1 MSGPPPSQPPPGWN
15 DPPTFSAA
23 GAPPTAGTGLKL
35 NKRVGFPTA
44 SGQAPEI
51 AHKDINTKIHDAGAS
66 AVGAAMPP
74 PPPMMTPGAL
84 PATKAPPP
92 MEKVPFV
99 SGKEESAPDA
109 STYDV
114 ESVVSNLEAV
124 LEKQQGIDQRKAADI
139 KKRIGAM
146 ATKWKAGSL
155 NQQVESGMG
164 RIAAALEAGDGVKAE
179 EIQVKLMIDWPAVC
193 SPWLVGIKHLITTV
207 KEAQEKD
214 TKNDDSGNATP
225 QIPLRKVE

>member
-15 DPPTFSAA
+15 DPPTYSAG

-44 SGQAPEI
+44 SGQALEV

-84 PATKAPPP
+84 PPPTL
-92 MEKVPFV
+92 ENVPAV
-99 SGKEESAPDA
+99 PKEESVADGA
-109 STYDV
+109 FDV
-114 ESVVSNLEAV
+114 DTVVSKLEAV
-124 LEKQQGIDQRKAADI
+124 LEAQPSIEQRKVADI
-139 KKRIGAM
+139 KKRIGSM
-146 ATKWKAGSL
+146 ATKWRAGGL
-155 NQQVESGMG
+155 NSQVESGMG
-164 RIAAALEAGDGVKAE
+164 RIAAALEAGDGIKAE

-193 SPWLVGIKHLITTV
+193 TPWLVGIKHLITTV
-207 KEAQEKD
+207 KDAQESAK
-214 TKNDDSGNATP
+214 KNDAETIAAP
-225 QIPLRKVE
+225 QIPLMKVE